1 MSILFLNFVVCR
13 NDCFPRSESFDNYA
27 EELQSP
33 VLPLLIRTPNGRHA
47 VGYNREKWILNP
59 SSTSSVQLE
68 MFAFVGKLMGIAIR
82 SKEYMSL
89 NIPSII
95 WYV

>member
-1 MSILFLNFVVCR
+1 M
-13 NDCFPRSESFDNYA
+13 
-27 EELQSP
+27 
-33 VLPLLIRTPNGRHA
+33 IRTPNGRHA

-59 SSTSSVQLE
+59 NATSSVQLE
-68 MFAFVGKLMGIAIR
+68 MLAFVGKLMGIAIR

-95 WYV
+95 W